1 MSNLKQNVK
10 VLNSFSLYSR
20 GKSRYVVVLW
30 LRRNAIIYIQQGK
43 RENLEKKKNQS
54 LARSACGKY
63 NGIADVSRAL
73 CNCVHNLIRVVIR
86 TQVKPQKEKK
96 RMLDFKE

>member
-1 MSNLKQNVK
+1 MAKAQCYNI
-10 VLNSFSLYSR
+10 YPA
-20 GKSRYVVVLW
+20 GKK
-30 LRRNAIIYIQQGK
+30 GEF
-43 RENLEKKKNQS
+43 REKKNQS

-96 RMLDFKE
+96 RMLDFKEWVLEECNSTGWNQVG